1 MSTAFNREV
10 AALRAARRKRSQL
23 LARQAVVNAQLGAIF
38 EEVARHEQKLEKYT
52 GHEINDDTDLNTIED
67 LKGKVTA

>member
-23 LARQAVVNAQLGAIF
+23 LARQAVVNAQLGALF
-38 EEVARHEQKLEKYT
+38 EEIQYHETKLERFT
-52 GHEINDDTDLNTIED
+52 GHEITDETDLDTIED
-67 LKGKVTA
+67 MRQKAGT